1 MHGERAMK
9 KQGLR
14 GFTLVELMI
23 VVAIIGVLAAL
34 AIYGTKRY
42 LGSAKTAEARQTIGG
57 IARAAQ
63 AAFER
68 ENAMAEDLAEG
79 AESATA
85 SHTLCGS
92 AKPVPAMVP
101 PGRKYQPKTSVG
113 DDFDAGDQQTGWK
126 CLRFSM
132 TQPHYYQYWYQ
143 KDLAVATSTNPASCN
158 QAPCY
163 EALALGDLNG
173 NGLPSQFSQTGKVT
187 NGELKK
193 ATQLYIADEYE

>member
-1 MHGERAMK
+1 MK

-63 AAFER
+63 QAYER
-68 ENAMAEDLAEG
+68 ENAFAEDLAEG
-79 AESATA
+79 TESTTT
-85 SHTLCGS
+85 SHMLCGT
-92 AKPVPAMVP
+92 AKPVPQGAVP
-101 PGRKYQPKTSVG
+101 PGRKYQPKTTPG
-113 DDFDAGDQQTGWK
+113 DDFDGGDMQTGWK
-126 CLRFSM
+126 CLRFSL

-143 KDLAVATSTNPASCN
+143 KDMAVPLSTNPASCN
-158 QAPCY
+158 AAPCY

-173 NGLPSQFSQTGKVT
+173 NGIPSQFSQTGKVA